1 MAAIATASGQ
11 VEKVIC
17 DMEHC
22 SDDVKTMLIRGLPH
36 AFGSDRH
43 EYQAK
48 FAGML
53 KTTLEQGKKWSED
66 MQQKNDQESQETKT
80 ALEVAQ
86 GNFSAMKDAENVA
99 QTAKDGKVAAHKRAI
114 SATEAEF
121 QLHNESLAKKI
132 KVADDRKERE
142 NAKAE
147 VASVLDGSL
156 RMLMDGGWGDDE
168 LRDAS
173 IEGVC
178 THLKTLGSDPALL
191 AALPKAL
198 SNKPADR
205 GVFDNMAVDESHKV
219 LSTKVQAVT
228 EKLAE
233 GAAQFEEVNAE
244 FLGAWA
250 IWEEAKDR
258 EVAASSEVSTSE
270 SALKI
275 ATRETKMAQT
285 KVNELEQQIGVLT
298 AQRTLLDAKV
308 EEIDSAFQAFETLEK
323 GEEVVQ
329 SEAQA
334 TPTVSCAA
342 AVAEVVGNEGVSVAM
357 VC

>member
-1 MAAIATASGQ
+1 MAAITSARGQ

-43 EYQAK
+43 EFQANFAGLLKTSLEQAK
-48 FAGML
+48 
-53 KTTLEQGKKWSED
+53 KCSEETRE
-66 MQQKNDQESQETKT
+66 KNDQQSQETKT

-86 GNFSAMKDAENVA
+86 GNFSAMQAAENA
-99 QTAKDGKVAAHKRAI
+99 ANTTKDDKVTAHKRTM
-114 SATEAEF
+114 SVLEEES
-121 QLHNESLAKKI
+121 QLHNESLAKKS
-132 KVADDRKERE
+132 KYADERKERE
-142 NAKAE
+142 DAKAE

-168 LRDAS
+168 MRDDS
-173 IEGVC
+173 IAGVC
-178 THLKTLGSDPALL
+178 AHLKTLGADPALL

-205 GVFDNMAVDESHKV
+205 GVFDNISVDESYKV
-219 LSTKVQAVT
+219 LSAKAQAVT
-228 EKLAE
+228 ENLAE

-250 IWEEAKDR
+250 IWEDAK
-258 EVAASSEVSTSE
+258 ECETAASFEVSASE
-270 SALKI
+270 AALKS
-275 ATRETKMAQT
+275 ATRETKTAQT
-285 KVNELEQQIGVLT
+285 KVNGLEQQIGVLT
-298 AQRTLLDAKV
+298 AQRTLLDARV
-308 EEIDSAFQAFETLEK
+308 EQIDLAFQAFETLEK
-323 GEEVVQ
+323 GEEAVQ

-334 TPTVSCAA
+334 VPTVTCAA
-342 AVAEVVGNEGVSVAM
+342 AVAEVEKNEGGSVAM